1 MARYGNTI
9 NSTAALAAN
18 TGFAWLMGSAS
29 GGGFL
34 RRVTLGVLAGATTPT
49 SQQVS
54 VAIARCTNAGT
65 TPTSLTAQNLNPQ
78 AGAARM
84 ATASAFATPP
94 TVTSPDLWA
103 VTFNTQSGVDLP
115 WEQLEEF
122 AISKAATDGLAFINR
137 TNALP
142 TSHLYTISIEWEE

>member
-1 MARYGNTI
+1 MARYGNTL
-9 NSTAALAAN
+9 NSAAALAAN
-18 TGFAWLMGSAS
+18 TPFAWLMGSAS

-34 RRVTLGVLAGATTPT
+34 RRITVGVLAGATTPT

-54 VAIARCTNAGT
+54 IGIARCTNAGT

-84 ATASAFATPP
+84 AVASAFSVAP
-94 TVTSPDLWA
+94 TVTSPNLWA

-115 WEQLEEF
+115 WEQMEEF
-122 AISKAATDGLAFINR
+122 AISKAAADGLAFINL

-142 TSHLYTISIEWEE
+142 TSHFYTFSVEWEE